1 MTLEWFV
8 RIFSEYWPMFLRGA
22 WITLVIS
29 IIGTVIGSFIGLF
42 IGIIRTYPIPE
53 KGIKSIAIRLKRIF
67 LKVVNGLLAA
77 YIEFFRG
84 TPMIVQAM
92 VIFYGAALAFDIH
105 MNRLFAAIFIV
116 SINTGAYMAEI
127 VRGGIISIDK
137 GQFEAAHAIGMNHFQ
152 TMTNVVLPQAIRNI
166 LPATGNEFV
175 INIKDTSVLN
185 VISVTELYFQ
195 TKSIA
200 GNNFRY
206 FEAFFIACIIYFIM
220 TFTVT
225 RILRYIER
233 RMDGPESYIMNQMQ
247 VATPED
253 VLRLA
258 QQNR

>member
-1 MTLEWFV
+1 MSSEWFI
-8 RIFSEYWPMFLRGA
+8 RILSEYWPMFLRGA
-22 WITLVIS
+22 GITLLIS
-29 IIGTVIGSFIGLF
+29 IIGTLNGSIIGLI
-42 IGIIRTYPIPE
+42 IGIIRTVPMPE
-53 KGIKSIAIRLKRIF
+53 RGVKRIL
-67 LKVVNGLLAA
+67 LKVVNAVLAA

-84 TPMIVQAM
+84 TPMIAQAM
-92 VIFYGAALAFDIH
+92 VIFYGTALLFDIH

-127 VRGGIISIDK
+127 VRGGIISVDK
-137 GQFEAAHAIGMNHFQ
+137 GQLEAAYAIGMNHIQ
-152 TMTNVVLPQAIRNI
+152 AMVNVVLPQAIRNI

-195 TKSIA
+195 TKTVA

-206 FEAFFIACIIYFIM
+206 FEAFLIACVIYFIM

-233 RMDGPESYIMNQMQ
+233 RLDGPETYTLNQMQ

-253 VLRLA
+253 MLRLQ
-258 QQNR
+258 QQNK